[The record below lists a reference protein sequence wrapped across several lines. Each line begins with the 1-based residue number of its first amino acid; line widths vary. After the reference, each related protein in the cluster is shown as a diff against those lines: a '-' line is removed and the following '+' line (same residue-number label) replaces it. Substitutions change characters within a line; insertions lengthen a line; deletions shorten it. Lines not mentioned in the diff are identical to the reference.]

1 MTAVVATTGGAALPD
16 DGGPLV
22 PTLHIPGFTHPVA
35 EHYLEDVLTM
45 TGHVIEEGSRYAKK
59 AHQPERGGG
68 ASGLGFSEM
77 VAQRSGIGVG
87 RGGGKGKD
95 KGFARA
101 ELAAAAQRAVD
112 GAHDDGGYPEHVR
125 RSLEVMD
132 EEAVNIDAIAALVEH
147 LDRTREEGAVLV
159 FMPGMREIGALHNMT
174 SDRAN
179 ASRLRVLPL
188 HSSLAPADQRR
199 VFDRPPPGSRKV
211 VIATNIAE
219 TSITIDDIVFVVD
232 SGRVKEN
239 RYDALNR
246 LPQLVDAFI
255 STANR
260 RQRRGRAGRVRPG
273 EAFFMYPRA
282 TAEAMA
288 PFQPPE
294 MLRVPLHEL
303 CLQIKLL
310 NLGEIEGFLAKAL
323 EPPAPDRVREGV
335 ATLAELQALDKA
347 EILTPLGHHLA
358 TLPVD
363 VRVGKMLL
371 FACMLRCLHP
381 VLVIAAGLSLRSPFL
396 DPFDKREP
404 ARAARLTF
412 AGTLRSD
419 HLALLKAHEAYAKQ
433 RLRGKATARAW
444 CAQNFL
450 SHDTLENMEAVITQ
464 FVELLLE
471 IGFVNLEL
479 ALAPAADGG
488 GGGAGGEARRRRRR
502 RGSRRRGGGARRRE
516 ALMRSSPIGGAHYNV
531 HANGACG
538 RASAP
543 ALPQRCARA
552 AGDGDDRGG
561 KGGGKG
567 GGERPPSFETVGG
580 TAVSLHPASVNA
592 QVPKFPSRWFV
603 YYEKV
608 RTSKIFLRD
617 ATMVSAYPLLLFG
630 GELDVAHAKQTISVD
645 GWIEFGA
652 PPRVAVL
659 FRQLRAELDR
669 LLLQKIKEPKLEL
682 ERTGRTVSAIVQLLH
697 EEAAAKP

>member
-1 MTAVVATTGGAALPD
+1 
-16 DGGPLV
+16 
-22 PTLHIPGFTHPVA
+22 
-35 EHYLEDVLTM
+35 
-45 TGHVIEEGSRYAKK
+45 
-59 AHQPERGGG
+59 
-68 ASGLGFSEM
+68 
-77 VAQRSGIGVG
+77 
-87 RGGGKGKD
+87 
-95 KGFARA
+95 
-101 ELAAAAQRAVD
+101 
-112 GAHDDGGYPEHVR
+112 
-125 RSLEVMD
+125 
-132 EEAVNIDAIAALVEH
+132 
-147 LDRTREEGAVLV
+147 
-159 FMPGMREIGALHNMT
+159 
-174 SDRAN
+174 
-179 ASRLRVLPL
+179 
-188 HSSLAPADQRR
+188 
-199 VFDRPPPGSRKV
+199 
-211 VIATNIAE
+211 
-219 TSITIDDIVFVVD
+219 
-232 SGRVKEN
+232 
-239 RYDALNR
+239 
-246 LPQLVDAFI
+246 
-255 STANR
+255 
-260 RQRRGRAGRVRPG
+260 
-273 EAFFMYPRA
+273 
-282 TAEAMA
+282 
-288 PFQPPE
+288 
-294 MLRVPLHEL
+294 
-303 CLQIKLL
+303 
-310 NLGEIEGFLAKAL
+310 L

-488 GGGAGGEARRRRRR
+488 GGGGGGGGGEGGAKS
-502 RGSRRRGGGARRRE
+502 GAAAARGGAK

-531 HANGACG
+531 HAKSLECLRACICAG
-538 RASAP
+538 LYP
-543 ALPQRCARA
+543 NVARA
-552 AGDGDDRGG
+552 RPGDSDDRGG

-592 QVPKFPSRWFV
+592 AVPKFPSRWFV

-697 EEAAAKP
+697 EEASAKP